1 MEAPFLLFVD
11 CNTVFFIACVNVE
24 VRGQRQAVLVPI
36 VFALVAVV
44 GVDVVVAVVGF
55 DVVVAMVSIDIVVA
69 MVVVDVV
76 VAVAGVDVVVA
87 VAGIDVVLACLSVLS
102 TVFGSRQ

>member
-1 MEAPFLLFVD
+1 MGFLEAPFLLFVD

-44 GVDVVVAVVGF
+44 GVDVVVAVCAWCVC
-55 DVVVAMVSIDIVVA
+55 
-69 MVVVDVV
+69 
-76 VAVAGVDVVVA
+76 
-87 VAGIDVVLACLSVLS
+87 AC
-102 TVFGSRQ
+102 VFACKPDSAERRR